1 GEALWERDGRGH
13 VRLGAE
19 DARGVSLAR
28 RVLDESGVARP
39 EDVLGAVTE
48 ADLELPGQNDDEL
61 APRRR
66 VPVEEL
72 PDRPFAERD
81 LSGREPLE
89 PVRLRLEVD
98 LLDVRLLVGAG
109 VQTERPHES
118 IPVSGTLA

>member
-1 GEALWERDGRGH
+1 CERECRVHAD
-13 VRLGAE
+13 LGAE
-19 DARGVSLAR
+19 DARSVSLAR
-28 RVLDESGVARP
+28 RLLDESGVARS

-48 ADLELPGQNDDEL
+48 ADLELTGQNDDAL

-98 LLDVRLLVGAG
+98 LLDVRLLVCSRE
-109 VQTERPHES
+109 QPERPHELL
-118 IPVSGTLA
+118 P